1 MDLKFLVP
9 ALFVAESIFLIY
21 MALQP
26 GYAVP
31 TFHFPFF
38 RGGDFE
44 HFLAYLVY
52 GILGYATFSPRL
64 GQARGLALS
73 LVFCGLFA
81 GLTEGMQA
89 FVPTRFADPTDWVV
103 DVLGSSAGILAWRR
117 DVLLRKLRFQKAGPF

>member
-1 MDLKFLVP
+1 MF
-9 ALFVAESIFLIY
+9 AAESIFLIY

-38 RGGDFE
+38 RGGDME

-52 GILGYATFSPRL
+52 GILGYGTLSPRL
-64 GQARGLALS
+64 GQGAGLAAS
-73 LVFCGLFA
+73 LAFCGLFA

-89 FVPTRFADPTDWVV
+89 FVPTRFADPVDWAV
-103 DVLGSSAGILAWRR
+103 DVLGSSAGILASRKDVVIRR
-117 DVLLRKLRFQKAGPF
+117 LKFQKTEPF